1 MSGCPRAS
9 EPVSIWLR
17 AETLLGVASER
28 QAEDFAWGLLVDERE
43 AEAAWA
49 LEPWEIADYF
59 GIPEEVGRGRIQF
72 RLW

>member
-1 MSGCPRAS
+1 M
-9 EPVSIWLR
+9 R

-43 AEAAWA
+43 AMTARVG
-49 LEPWEIADYF
+49 EPWEIADHF
-59 GIPEEVGRGRIQF
+59 GIPEEVGKGRIQF